1 MRMNH
6 SDVNNVAANA
16 DVRMDLESER
26 GDLNKLPNPKGKLW
40 YWECLCLERV
50 HTFILFFPSLT
61 FLVFL

>member
-1 MRMNH
+1 MSLNVAGKDDRRGEGQMRLNH

-40 YWECLCLERV
+40 
-50 HTFILFFPSLT
+50 
-61 FLVFL
+61 